1 MDFGVE
7 RDLKIQQHDI
17 HPPPPMQNLDLFIGS
32 GAVPLWLAEHF
43 PESQVNVV
51 ELEAGLGEMVDLV

>member
-1 MDFGVE
+1 
-7 RDLKIQQHDI
+7 
-17 HPPPPMQNLDLFIGS
+17 MQNLDLFIGF

-43 PESQVNVV
+43 PESQVDVV